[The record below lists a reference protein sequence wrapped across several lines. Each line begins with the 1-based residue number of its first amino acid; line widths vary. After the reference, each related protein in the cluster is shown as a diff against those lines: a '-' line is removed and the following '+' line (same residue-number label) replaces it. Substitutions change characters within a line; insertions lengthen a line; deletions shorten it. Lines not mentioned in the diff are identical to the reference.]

1 LGRDY
6 FSLDL
11 HFHYRN
17 SGSTHKERDKVNKF
31 AAVII
36 LTIAFGLLG
45 ILALSSTSYSSVSDI
60 LKMDKPNRV
69 VVMGNVT
76 KGSVHYNKTLEFRIN
91 DGIEEVRVIY
101 SGYVRLDNVSG
112 YGTVVV
118 RGIYYPENRT
128 IVANS
133 VESKCPSKQ

>member
-1 LGRDY
+1 M
-6 FSLDL
+6 
-11 HFHYRN
+11 
-17 SGSTHKERDKVNKF
+17 NKF

>member
-1 LGRDY
+1 M
-6 FSLDL
+6 
-11 HFHYRN
+11 
-17 SGSTHKERDKVNKF
+17 KKF
-31 AAVII
+31 AAVVV

-45 ILALSSTSYSSVSDI
+45 ILALTSTSYSSVSEVLRI
-60 LKMDKPNRV
+60 DKPTKV

-76 KGSVHYNKTLEFRIN
+76 KGSVRYDKFLEFRIN
-91 DGIEEVRVIY
+91 DGIGEVRVIY

-128 IVANS
+128 IVASS
-133 VESKCPSKQ
+133 VESKCPSKR

>member
-1 LGRDY
+1 M
-6 FSLDL
+6 
-11 HFHYRN
+11 
-17 SGSTHKERDKVNKF
+17 NKF
-31 AAVII
+31 AAVIV

-45 ILALSSTSYSSVSDI
+45 VLALSSTSYSSVSDI
-60 LKMDKPNRV
+60 LKMDRPSSV

-76 KGSVHYNKTLEFRIN
+76 KGSVHYNKSLEFRIN
-91 DGIEEVRVIY
+91 DGAGEVRVVY

-118 RGIYYPENRT
+118 RGVYYPENRT
-128 IVANS
+128 IIANS